1 MSETSVIF
9 ARSVFE
15 RHGLL
20 GNGDLVLDV
29 GGTPEVYFQLD
40 SEARLSTRQR
50 VRNTL
55 VNMLGGQPRA
65 KSLIDV
71 RPNPLA
77 DLFPGIEYLDRGY
90 NQEKL
95 DTDQGY
101 TVDFT
106 IDDQV
111 EHLTDRF
118 SMAESFDTLEHVA
131 DPPAFCRNLLRVVKP
146 GGYVYLQ
153 TVFSYV
159 YHPSPEDYFR
169 FSPAGLREC
178 FRQTQGTICEC
189 DWEEYNVAPYIL
201 LTKDG

>member
-1 MSETSVIF
+1 MRETSVIF

-29 GGTPEVYFQLD
+29 GGTPEVYYQFD
-40 SEARLSTRQR
+40 SEAKLSTRQR

-95 DTDQGY
+95 DTDQDY

-111 EHLTDRF
+111 EHLADRF
-118 SMAESFDTLEHVA
+118 SMAVSFDTLEHVA

>member
-95 DTDQGY
+95 DTDQDY
-101 TVDFT
+101 TVDFA

-111 EHLTDRF
+111 EHLADRF
-118 SMAESFDTLEHVA
+118 SMAVSFDTLEHVA

>member
-1 MSETSVIF
+1 MLIF
-9 ARSVFE
+9 ARCVFA
-15 RHGLL
+15 RHSLL
-20 GNGDLVLDV
+20 GNGELVLDV

-40 SEARLSTRQR
+40 SEARLSTSQR

-55 VNMLGGQPRA
+55 VNMLGGRPRV

-77 DLFPGIEYLDRGY
+77 DLFPCIEYLDRGY

-95 DTDQGY
+95 DTDQDY

-111 EHLTDRF
+111 EHLADRF
-118 SMAESFDTLEHVA
+118 SMAVSFDTLEHVA
-131 DPPAFCRNLLRVVKP
+131 DPPAFCRNLLHVVKP

-159 YHPSPEDYFR
+159 YRSSSEDYFR
-169 FSPAGLREC
+169 FSLAGLREC
-178 FRQTQGTICEC
+178 FGQTQGTISEC
-189 DWEEYNVAPYIL
+189 DWGEYNVAPYIL

>member
-1 MSETSVIF
+1 MRETSVIF

-15 RHGLL
+15 SHGLL

-95 DTDQGY
+95 DTDQDY

-111 EHLTDRF
+111 EHLADRF
-118 SMAESFDTLEHVA
+118 SMAVSFDTLEHVA

>member
-1 MSETSVIF
+1 MRETSVIF

-95 DTDQGY
+95 DTDQDY

-111 EHLTDRF
+111 EHLADRF
-118 SMAESFDTLEHVA
+118 SMAVSFDTLEHVA